1 MNYIDDRIVS
11 PNTSRIM
18 MAQYNKISTQT
29 LSDLSDIRNRLS
41 EQKSTILKINQ
52 DGRYTDALNTLD
64 QDIRSLSRLISSG
77 RILSTT
83 PDVYGKIPSEAEMER
98 MNSISNPN
106 NNLVPNVDNV
116 PNNTPSNPP
125 LQNNSPN
132 ATPPINTIPPTLN
145 NNSDNATT
153 RPRRYPMQGNIISNL
168 LKAFSLKTHKKKKEH
183 ATNGTPSHNTPPHDI
198 SNNRFHNMELWGSST
213 HTLNHNNDCSQY
225 DCWDSGEHA
234 PHHTYDSHSRQDC
247 DHHRKAVTGQ
257 MDCLRLLL
265 LFIALH
271 PHHTHL
277 PKICSIADSQMSILL
292 SLMD

>member
-41 EQKSTILKINQ
+41 DQKSTILKINQ

-98 MNSISNPN
+98 MNSISNPSN
-106 NNLVPNVDNV
+106 NIVPNVDSD
-116 PNNTPSNPP
+116 PNSTPSNP
-125 LQNNSPN
+125 LFQNNGSN

-145 NNSDNATT
+145 NNSDNSTT
-153 RPRRYPMQGNIISNL
+153 RPRRYPMQDNIISNL

-183 ATNGTPSHNTPPHDI
+183 ASHDTSSHNTLPHSI
-198 SNNRFHNMELWGSST
+198 INNRFHNMELWESST
-213 HTLNHNNDCSQY
+213 HTLNCQY
-225 DCWDSGEHA
+225 DCWDSREHT